1 MRWCTTT
8 TCTLDKCKVM
18 AIDSG
23 RHGEYRL
30 YYYDYC
36 SKEEDREASHTPS
49 VVQWRQVGAL
59 KLVGAQTG
67 K

>member
-1 MRWCTTT
+1 
-8 TCTLDKCKVM
+8 M